1 MSNLNTGTSVAYNTG
16 SDARWKDVTGE
27 ARGLE
32 VINKLNPVSFNWK
45 ETGTADEGLIAQEVQ
60 EHIPNVVHEGTNGYL
75 QMDYSKLVTPL
86 VKAIQ
91 ELSAEIEELK
101 KK

>member
-1 MSNLNTGTSVAYNTG
+1 MDYRLRRRASSQNSSEGKPLCSRRAAWAARARAGWRGCLGLGAG
-16 SDARWKDVTGE
+16 SQLSE
-27 ARGLE
+27 
-32 VINKLNPVSFNWK
+32 
-45 ETGTADEGLIAQEVQ
+45 AQEVQ
-60 EHIPNVVHEGTNGYL
+60 EHIPNVVHEGNNGYL